1 MAGQL
6 HTSVLMYV
14 LIPITK
20 TLQITDVINVHKNV
34 LLVITHKC
42 VLHALKEDSY
52 TQVDV
57 FRVAQL
63 SLWLLMQIPT
73 DNVEQV
79 FSVHQDILL

>member
-1 MAGQL
+1 MVGQS
-6 HTSVLMYV
+6 HMSVLMYV

-20 TLQITDVINVHKNV
+20 TLQTTDVINVHKNV
-34 LLVITHKC
+34 LLVITHN
-42 VLHALKEDSY
+42 SY

-57 FRVAQL
+57 SRVAQL

-79 FSVHQDILL
+79 FSVHRDILL